1 MGFRIV
7 FKEFDDARKGLPG
20 MKVFISYAKSD
31 RDFALTLTSELIRQ
45 GHQAWVADRTLLPG
59 DNWPLEIGK
68 ALENCDAMVVLLS
81 PHSADSEG
89 QRREID
95 YALGS
100 DQYAG
105 RVIPV
110 FIRPTK
116 EYPWILERFTPVRA
130 HNDPE
135 GAGRKIGQLLR
146 KAS

>member
-1 MGFRIV
+1 
-7 FKEFDDARKGLPG
+7 
-20 MKVFISYAKSD
+20 MKVFVSYAKSD
-31 RDFALTLTSELIRQ
+31 RDFALSLTSQLIRQ
-45 GHQAWVADRTLLPG
+45 GHHAWVADHTLLPG

-68 ALENCDAMVVLLS
+68 ALQDCDAMVVLLS
-81 PHSADSEG
+81 PNSADSEG

-95 YALGS
+95 YALVS

-116 EYPWILERFTPVRA
+116 NYPWILEKFPAVRA